1 MQKELYFTPGS
12 LRSKS
17 QALLADV
24 ERLRCGHDKIRFR
37 SGNAALLVL
46 DMQEYFLQPDSHA
59 FVPAASAIVEGIS
72 RLRTA
77 FLAASRPVVFTRHVN
92 TAEDAGMMSFWWR
105 ELISPQTAR
114 SHIIGTLETS
124 NCILIT
130 ARKALRVWLGP

>member
-59 FVPAASAIVEGIS
+59 FVPPAPAIVEGIS

-92 TAEDAGMMSFWWR
+92 TAEDAGMMSIWWR
-105 ELISPQTAR
+105 ELISPHTAR
-114 SHIIGTLETS
+114 SHIVGTLETS